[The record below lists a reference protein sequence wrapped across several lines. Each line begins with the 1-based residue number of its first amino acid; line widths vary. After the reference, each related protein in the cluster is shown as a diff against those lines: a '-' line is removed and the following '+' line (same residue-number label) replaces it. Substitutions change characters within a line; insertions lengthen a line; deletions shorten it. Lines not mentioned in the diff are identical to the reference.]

1 MLIRCRGKAAT
12 EDLDEVEAGYGDDEI
27 VEIILQVA
35 LNTWTNYLNNTAA
48 TDIGSRSSGPTV
60 TP

>member
-1 MLIRCRGKAAT
+1 MAAT